1 MLFHAKNNTAKL
13 KGTNLFSYSVS
24 VMSQIV
30 STKRVLAL
38 VRVKLWPPIFPQKSI
53 ATEIILTAKKVY
65 LTLFRLGGGLF
76 EPPLRQNRDNSY
88 TERAMAIKFS
98 DFS

>member
-1 MLFHAKNNTAKL
+1 MTLTGESSDFDFYYYSQKL
-13 KGTNLFSYSVS
+13 NASLSDLEAELN
-24 VMSQIV
+24 
-30 STKRVLAL
+30 R
-38 VRVKLWPPIFPQKSI
+38 KLIIASGLPP
-53 ATEIILTAKKVY
+53 

-76 EPPLRQNRDNSY
+76 EPPLRQNRDTSY

>member
-1 MLFHAKNNTAKL
+1 MLNRKL
-13 KGTNLFSYSVS
+13 VKISAHESLLNVS
-24 VMSQIV
+24 KELGPHWIIV
-30 STKRVLAL
+30 TTPEL
-38 VRVKLWPPIFPQKSI
+38 PIWVWTS
-53 ATEIILTAKKVY
+53 

-88 TERAMAIKFS
+88 TERAMTFKFS